1 MSESKYAKWPLY
13 PRFVGAL
20 FTGRTVALPDP
31 RPTGALKGWS
41 KAGLDAVIAVAK
53 AQLDA
58 QMASLDRVLS
68 RAQLLFTTLLGL
80 IALLFALAP
89 TIWVGQSTAWG
100 EIIPRG
106 LVLLSGLLF
115 LLALLGAA
123 ALIAVRKEFEGMS
136 ATVLSN
142 WVKFDPEQVAREY
155 AECVGIGE
163 LTTNA
168 HLTVFGTAV
177 RLTLTGALL
186 LGAAWAIGLFPA
198 TP

>member
-1 MSESKYAKWPLY
+1 MNESRYAHWPLY

-20 FTGRTVALPDP
+20 FTGRTVALPSP
-31 RPTGALKGWS
+31 SQIGSLKGWG
-41 KAGLDAVIAVAK
+41 KDGLSAVINVAT

-58 QMASLDRVLS
+58 QIASLDRVLS

-89 TIWVGQSTAWG
+89 AIWASQSIAWG
-100 EIIPRG
+100 EIIPRAL
-106 LVLLSGLLF
+106 LVLSGLLF
-115 LLALLGAA
+115 LGALLGAA
-123 ALIAVRKEFEGMS
+123 ALIAVRKEFDGMS
-136 ATVLSN
+136 ATVLSD
-142 WVKFDPEQVAREY
+142 WDKFDTERMASDY

-177 RLTLTGALL
+177 RLTLAGALL
-186 LGAAWAIGLFPA
+186 LGGAWLMGQFP
-198 TP
+198 PVP

>member
-1 MSESKYAKWPLY
+1 MSEPKYANWPLY
-13 PRFVGAL
+13 PRFIGAL
-20 FTGRTVALPDP
+20 FTGRTVALRAP
-31 RPTGALKGWS
+31 RTTGSLKGWS
-41 KAGLDAVIAVAK
+41 KDGLAAVIDVAT

-89 TIWVGQSTAWG
+89 TIWVTQSIAWG
-100 EIIPRG
+100 EIVPRG
-106 LVLLSGLLF
+106 LLLLSGLLF
-115 LLALLGAA
+115 LIGLLGTA
-123 ALIAVRKEFEGMS
+123 ALIAVRKEFDGMS

-142 WVKFDPEQVAREY
+142 WDKFDSERVAREY
-155 AECVGIGE
+155 AECVGVGE

-177 RLTLTGALL
+177 RLTLAGALL
-186 LGAAWAIGLFPA
+186 LGGAWVMGLFPM